1 MGTTPAVARGKTGF
15 VATGMRRVTAHTTKK
30 IAMLEQLPFSPGPS
44 TSEEPQHTSDEPTSV
59 GSSDFLV
66 SYVV

>member
-30 IAMLEQLPFSPGPS
+30 IAMLEEQLPFSSGPF
-44 TSEEPQHTSDEPTSV
+44 TSEEPQHSL
-59 GSSDFLV
+59 G
-66 SYVV
+66 